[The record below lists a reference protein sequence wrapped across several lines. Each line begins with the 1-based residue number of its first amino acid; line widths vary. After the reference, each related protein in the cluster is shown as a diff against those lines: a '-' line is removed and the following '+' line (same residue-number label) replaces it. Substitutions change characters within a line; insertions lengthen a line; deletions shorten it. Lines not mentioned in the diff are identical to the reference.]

1 VKNKMRV
8 HRYKGKCEFC
18 GREGEVWKLY
28 STKEKRWYWVCKD
41 CKKKEQLMSLEEICN
56 VASFL

>member
-1 VKNKMRV
+1 MRV